1 MKSRETFFGQ
11 LKLIIS
17 IYLSN
22 LNIPLESTFKFAYK
36 SLNR

>member
-1 MKSRETFFGQ
+1 MKSRETFLGQ

-17 IYLSN
+17 IYGNN

-36 SLNR
+36 SLNK